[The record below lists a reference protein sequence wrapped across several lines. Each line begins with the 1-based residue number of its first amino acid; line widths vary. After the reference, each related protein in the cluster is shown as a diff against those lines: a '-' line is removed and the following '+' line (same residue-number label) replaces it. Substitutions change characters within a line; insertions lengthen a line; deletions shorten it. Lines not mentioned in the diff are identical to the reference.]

1 MEQQNKTKRIPWNKG
16 QKGVISSPRKGLT
29 LIEEYGEERAKEIR
43 DKIKKARAKQVFS
56 EEAKEKHRLAIR
68 KSKLGKTYE
77 EMYGVEKTNEIKQK
91 QRLNTEGFKHLKL
104 GVGREKAIETKKRL
118 FKEGKIKIWN
128 KGIALSEERKRQ
140 IGINTKKLWQNPEFR
155 ERMNGK
161 NHPNYGKKL
170 SEEHRRKLSE
180 VNIGNKNML
189 GKHATKETREK
200 MRIVRLGKTEVE
212 IFGKEKAK
220 EFSERRRKLFEELW
234 QNPEWKE
241 KMNRKMWGNKEFR
254 EKMIGKNSS
263 NWMGG
268 KSFEPYTPDFNERFK
283 ESIRARDNYCCVVC
297 NKSQEELKYKLSVH
311 HVDYDKLNS
320 FKQNAVSL
328 CNKNHAETNVNRTS
342 WKIFFQSLLKERY
355 GYEYTEDQKIIL
367 DFTEGA

>member
-77 EMYGVEKTNEIKQK
+77 EMYGVEKTNEIKQ
-91 QRLNTEGFKHLKL
+91 
-104 GVGREKAIETKKRL
+104 
-118 FKEGKIKIWN
+118 
-128 KGIALSEERKRQ
+128 
-140 IGINTKKLWQNPEFR
+140 
-155 ERMNGK
+155 
-161 NHPNYGKKL
+161 
-170 SEEHRRKLSE
+170 
-180 VNIGNKNML
+180 
-189 GKHATKETREK
+189 
-200 MRIVRLGKTEVE
+200 
-212 IFGKEKAK
+212 
-220 EFSERRRKLFEELW
+220 
-234 QNPEWKE
+234 
-241 KMNRKMWGNKEFR
+241 
-254 EKMIGKNSS
+254 
-263 NWMGG
+263 
-268 KSFEPYTPDFNERFK
+268 
-283 ESIRARDNYCCVVC
+283 
-297 NKSQEELKYKLSVH
+297 
-311 HVDYDKLNS
+311 
-320 FKQNAVSL
+320 NAVSL